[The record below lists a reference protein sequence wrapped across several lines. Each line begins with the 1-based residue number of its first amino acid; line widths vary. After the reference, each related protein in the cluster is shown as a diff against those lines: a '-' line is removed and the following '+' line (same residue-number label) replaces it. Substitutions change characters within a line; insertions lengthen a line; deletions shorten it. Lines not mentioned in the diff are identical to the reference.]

1 MPYRLVFLHMS
12 NNTGRIMVSTLP
24 PYSDLNGDSPQF
36 TLTCISTGG
45 PATTVTWTRD
55 SITVT
60 EGTESELDDGVTAQ
74 YTHTLNVTAAGDYR
88 CTVSNT
94 AFSNSTD
101 ITLEGIL
108 YFRYECVNDLT
119 YCTLGTSP
127 PSDVTAVQE
136 GPTSIRISW
145 TLVSGATGYRV
156 EYSGG
161 DDTEEESVSGSS
173 TSLIITGLQNGLTY
187 TISLVAISP
196 NIPTSAP
203 IIRQVPLGEI
213 TRLCSTT
220 HLLLFHLVPP
230 PEGPVIADEVVMIT
244 SDSISFSWVLPP
256 GSTGSEVSWRLSG
269 QRRRAVRNAEGG
281 SSDRLSG
288 NSYTIEGLRSGTSY
302 DITLTIFN
310 PAGSASTTFTRST
323 TEGQ

>member
-1 MPYRLVFLHMS
+1 MYNRRCYINTSDGVCGTVHHWKRYKLVPYRLVVLHMS
-12 NNTGRIMVSTLP
+12 NNSGRIMVSTLP

-45 PATTVTWTRD
+45 PATTVTWIRG
-55 SITVT
+55 TVNIT
-60 EGTESELDDGVTAQ
+60 EGNETVLNDRETAQ

-108 YFRYECVNDLT
+108 YFRYECFNDLT

-136 GPTSIRISW
+136 GPTSIRVSW

-156 EYSGG
+156 EYSVGEATG
-161 DDTEEESVSGSS
+161 EESAGGSS
-173 TSLIITGLQNGLTY
+173 TTLIITGLQNGLTY

-196 NIPTSAP
+196 DLPTSAP
-203 IIRQVPLGEI
+203 ITKQVTLGEI
-213 TRLCSTT
+213 TDSV
-220 HLLLFHLVPP
+220 LLL
-230 PEGPVIADEVVMIT
+230 I
-244 SDSISFSWVLPP
+244 SCSSI
-256 GSTGSEVSWRLSG
+256 
-269 QRRRAVRNAEGG
+269 
-281 SSDRLSG
+281 
-288 NSYTIEGLRSGTSY
+288 
-302 DITLTIFN
+302 
-310 PAGSASTTFTRST
+310 
-323 TEGQ
+323 